1 MLNKVYECEII
12 LNQYEI
18 KDIHKRLLDHNWS
31 IDTPYTSYSSF
42 YPTFRV
48 FFEDNIYQP
57 FWFGYF
63 SGLVSAVNND
73 LRKNKK
79 FDLGNYQIKS
89 IILNAQQ
96 QSDKFHF
103 HDHRQYKYSLVGF
116 LTPEWEKEWGGE
128 LQVEDTTIQFK
139 PGSFVLFSGSDL
151 HDAMPVKINLPFW
164 RISVGIFLN

>member
-1 MLNKVYECEII
+1 MKVAFFSETTVEGKLPRNFENARTEIAWAITLDAPFFPLNK
-12 LNQYEI
+12 LP
-18 KDIHKRLLDHNWS
+18 LD
-31 IDTPYTSYSSF
+31 
-42 YPTFRV
+42 
-48 FFEDNIYQP
+48 
-57 FWFGYF
+57 
-63 SGLVSAVNND
+63 
-73 LRKNKK
+73 KK